1 MIGIL
6 FVTALYTKI
15 SANLFR
21 NLVVGVLIAAV
32 SQLVLFFI
40 MLFSGFSHAML
51 LLYAGIGVL
60 ITGFYI
66 LIDLVQIM
74 TPAVVSY
81 DDYIL
86 GAMLLYIDIIRMFIY
101 ILAILG
107 KSK

>member
-1 MIGIL
+1 
-6 FVTALYTKI
+6 
-15 SANLFR
+15 
-21 NLVVGVLIAAV
+21 
-32 SQLVLFFI
+32 
-40 MLFSGFSHAML
+40 ML

-74 TPAVVSY
+74 TPDVVSY

-107 KSK
+107 KSKWQVIDWPALNLHR